1 MLLSRVLY
9 SIWIMFSLCFYIFID
24 DEFGLVLLIL
34 TFISLILLVVNIFMT
49 KDKLNITVPSS
60 DTIHKKENGI
70 VNITILN
77 EGYLPISKVKLSLE
91 IYNRLTGEQIERSV
105 YVTLN
110 AKEEKVIPLQLQS
123 NLCGAVELSINSIT
137 YYDFLGVFSKRYSYE
152 EKGQLYILPNIYE
165 TALQLT
171 EKDGSIAED
180 LLFQVNKKG
189 ENGLEIFGV
198 KEYSPGDNVKN
209 IHWNLTS
216 KFNELIVKELTEEV
230 TYKFLLLIDLTLRVD
245 QKEKVEPIV
254 TDAMIEATVS
264 VSKSI
269 LVKGFSHTIGWL
281 DPKDKILHLEMI
293 NNEDDLNRLMRKILN
308 LTQVT
313 SENSLLDYFLS
324 SKYVHEYSN
333 LVYVSSENV
342 ALKGVSLQSDL
353 LVKHLICSNKESDKH
368 VSTEEVIHFNPV
380 DIEEQLR
387 ILSI

>member
-9 SIWIMFSLCFYIFID
+9 SIWIIFSLCFYIFID

-34 TFISLILLVVNIFMT
+34 TFISLILLVVNMFIT
-49 KDKLNITVPSS
+49 KDKLKITVPSS

-77 EGYLPISKVKLSLE
+77 GGYLPISKVKLSLE
-91 IYNRLTGEQIERSV
+91 IYNRLTGELIEQSV

-110 AKEEKVIPLQLQS
+110 AKEEKIIPLQLQS
-123 NLCGAVELSINSIT
+123 DLCGAVEFSINSIR
-137 YYDFLGVFSKRYSYE
+137 YYDFLGVFSKQYSYK

-165 TALQLT
+165 TALHLT
-171 EKDGSIAED
+171 EKDGSIVED

-189 ENGLEIFGV
+189 DNGLEIFGV

-230 TYKFLLLIDLTLRVD
+230 TYTFLLLIDLTVPAN

-264 VSKSI
+264 VSKAI
-269 LVKGFSHTIGWL
+269 LAKGFSHTIGWL
-281 DPKDKILHLEMI
+281 DSEDQILHLEVI
-293 NNEDDLNRLMRKILN
+293 NNEDDLNMLMRKILN
-308 LTQVT
+308 LSQVT
-313 SENSLLDYFLS
+313 SENSLLDYFTS

-333 LVYVSSENV
+333 IVYVSTEEV
-342 ALKGVSLQSDL
+342 VLKRASLQSEL
-353 LVKHLICSNKESDKH
+353 QLTHLICSKTESDKQI
-368 VSTEEVIHFNPV
+368 STEEVIHFNPV